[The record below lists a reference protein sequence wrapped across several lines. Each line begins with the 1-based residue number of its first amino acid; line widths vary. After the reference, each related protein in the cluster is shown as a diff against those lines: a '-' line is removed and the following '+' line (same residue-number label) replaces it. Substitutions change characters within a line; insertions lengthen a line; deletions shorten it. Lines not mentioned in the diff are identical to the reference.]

1 MKQIVVLLKGSDRVE
16 SLCGLSVK
24 VSMESLINRS
34 RKNGFAYVVP
44 EDVQEW
50 IETGMVVDTYLD
62 VNEDQLIDLHVRAS
76 ASLLCPTAVRDAE
89 GKLIGVGIGPY
100 QEGVLNSVI
109 GEIKK
114 YSQVI

>member
-1 MKQIVVLLKGSDRVE
+1 MKQVVVLLKGSDRME
-16 SLCGLSVK
+16 SLCSLTVR

-34 RKNGFAYVVP
+34 RKSGFAYVVH

-50 IETGMVVDTYLD
+50 IDSGKVVDTYLISE
-62 VNEDQLIDLHVRAS
+62 EDQLTDLHIRAS
-76 ASLLCPTAVRDAE
+76 ATLLCPTAVRDAE

-114 YSQVI
+114 YSQVN